1 MTRFPRFSSS
11 SRPVVAGGLDG
22 GGGLDGDGGLDG
34 AVGLDEVTADTN
46 SRRGQ
51 GAQGGKDPGGTRN
64 D

>member
-22 GGGLDGDGGLDG
+22 GG
-34 AVGLDEVTADTN
+34 GLDEVTADTN